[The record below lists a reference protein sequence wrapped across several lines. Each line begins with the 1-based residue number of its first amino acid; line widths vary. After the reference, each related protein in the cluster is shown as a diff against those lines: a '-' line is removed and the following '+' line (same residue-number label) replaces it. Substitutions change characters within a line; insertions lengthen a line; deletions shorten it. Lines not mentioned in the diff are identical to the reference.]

1 MATATMTQTTTV
13 QREFNEEPKLDPA
26 TTVHAI
32 PPCVVHD
39 TPVLN
44 VLDESVNY
52 GDWRDGKS
60 LIESISSND
69 QH

>member
-13 QREFNEEPKLDPA
+13 QREFNEEPKLDA
-26 TTVHAI
+26 ATVHAI

-52 GDWRDGKS
+52 GDWRDGKF
-60 LIESISSND
+60 SIMSTSFHV
-69 QH
+69 QY